1 MPHLS
6 SEMLKFMKIQV
17 MRRLAMTSA
26 AALAICAAA
35 LPVRAATDGDSAAI
49 ARIIDEGMNRSQ
61 AMTTASA
68 LMDRIG
74 PRLTNS
80 ENHRKA
86 EGWAMDLLR
95 AQGLP
100 TVRVEPFD
108 FGVGWNLDSY
118 SVAMVSPRRLPLTAI
133 PVAWSPPTSG
143 TVQAPVVIAPMSR
156 EEHFAEWKGKLAGRI
171 VLVSLPGQT
180 SESKEPVFERYTD
193 AQLGELDTYTKPV
206 FDPDAAALQVRNRRF
221 QGKLARFLKAEGA
234 LAMVKMS
241 YRDGML
247 VHGEGYDF
255 QPGQTLALPAI
266 ELAQEDYRRLV
277 RLAKTGAAPEIAISV
292 AARYDE
298 SNLRAEN
305 VVAEIPGSDPKA
317 GYVMAGAH
325 FDSWIAG
332 DGASDNGA
340 GSVTVIEA
348 ARLIAKLGVKPKRT
362 IRFVLWSGEEQGL
375 LGSRAYIE
383 QHLATRPVDPS
394 LKGYESYI
402 AWRNAYPIK
411 PKAEYGQLKAYFN
424 MDNGSGRFRGIYSEG
439 NLGAEKLLKEW
450 LSPFDMLGADKL
462 VVSKTGGTDHVFL
475 QAIGLPGYQFIQD
488 PLDYESRVHHSNLD
502 TVDHMRGD
510 DMRQAAVIMAGML
523 WQAAN
528 SDKELP
534 RAILP
539 TQPVPTDPFK
549 VRDPAQ

>member
-1 MPHLS
+1 MPDFAH
-6 SEMLKFMKIQV
+6 
-17 MRRLAMTSA
+17 RRFALPISAGLLAIA
-26 AALAICAAA
+26 APLPALAA
-35 LPVRAATDGDSAAI
+35 PDGDSVAL
-49 ARIIDEGMNRSQ
+49 ARIIDEGMNRSE

-74 PRLTNS
+74 ARLTNS

-86 EGWAMDLLR
+86 ESWAMDLLR
-95 AQGLP
+95 QRGLANIHA
-100 TVRVEPFD
+100 EPFD

-118 SVAMVSPRRLPLTAI
+118 AVAMVSPRALPLTAI
-133 PVAWSPPTSG
+133 PVAWSPPTAG
-143 TVQAPVVIAPMSR
+143 TLQAPVVIAPMSR
-156 EEHFAEWKGKLAGRI
+156 EEHFAEWKGKLAGKI

-180 SESKEPVFERYTD
+180 SESKDPVFQRYTD
-193 AQLGELDTYTKPV
+193 ADIAELDTYTKPV

-221 QGKLARFLKAEGA
+221 QGKLAAFLKAEGA
-234 LAMVKMS
+234 VALVKMS
-241 YRDGML
+241 YRDGKL

-277 RLAKTGAAPEIAISV
+277 RLAKTGPAPEIAITV

-332 DGASDNGA
+332 DGANDNGA
-340 GSVTVIEA
+340 GSITVLEA

-375 LGSRAYIE
+375 LGSRAYID
-383 QHLATRPVDPS
+383 QHLASRPVDPS
-394 LKGYESYI
+394 LKGIDSYI
-402 AWRNAYPIK
+402 AWRNAFPITPK
-411 PKAEYGQLKAYFN
+411 PEYGQLKAYFN

-462 VVSKTGGTDHVFL
+462 VVSKTGGTDHVFM

-488 PLDYESRVHHSNLD
+488 PLDYDSRVHHSNLD
-502 TVDHMRGD
+502 TVDHMRAD
-510 DMRQAAVIMAGML
+510 DMRQAAVIMAGIL

-534 RAILP
+534 RAVLP
-539 TQPVPTDPFK
+539 TQPAPTDPFK

>member
-1 MPHLS
+1 MS
-6 SEMLKFMKIQV
+6 FSAS
-17 MRRLAMTSA
+17 RRFVPLFA
-26 AALAICAAA
+26 AALLASAIPIAAA
-35 LPVRAATDGDSAAI
+35 AAPDGDSAAI
-49 ARIIDEGMNRSQ
+49 ARIIDEGMNRSE

-86 EGWAMDLLR
+86 ESWAMDLLR
-95 AQGLP
+95 QRGLAN
-100 TVRVEPFD
+100 VHVEPFD
-108 FGVGWNLDSY
+108 FGAGWNLDSY
-118 SVAMVSPRRLPLTAI
+118 SVAMVTPRALPLTAI
-133 PVAWSPPTSG
+133 PVAWSPATSG
-143 TVQAPVVIAPMSR
+143 TVRAPVVIAPMSR
-156 EEHFAEWKGKLAGRI
+156 EEHFAEWKGKLAGKI

-180 SESKEPVFERYTD
+180 SESKGPVFQRYTD
-193 AQLGELDTYTKPV
+193 AEIAELDTYTKPV
-206 FDPDAAALQVRNRRF
+206 FDPDAAALQVKNRRF
-221 QGKLARFLKAEGA
+221 FGKLAAFLKAEGA
-234 LAMVKMS
+234 LAVVKMS
-241 YRDGML
+241 YRDGKL

-255 QPGQTLALPAI
+255 QPGQTLALPAV
-266 ELAQEDYRRLV
+266 ELAQEDYRKLV
-277 RLAKTGAAPEIAISV
+277 RLAKTGDAPTIAITV

-298 SNLRAEN
+298 SNLKAEN

-332 DGASDNGA
+332 DGANDNGA
-340 GSVTVIEA
+340 GSITVLEA
-348 ARLIAKLGVKPKRT
+348 ARLISKLGIKPKRT

-375 LGSRAYIE
+375 LGSRAYID
-383 QHLATRPVDPS
+383 QHYASRPVDPS
-394 LKGYESYI
+394 LKGIDSYI
-402 AWRNAYPIK
+402 AWRNAFPITPK
-411 PKAEYGQLKAYFN
+411 PEYSQLKAYFN

-450 LSPFDMLGADKL
+450 LAPFDMLGADKL

-488 PLDYESRVHHSNLD
+488 PLDYDSRVHHSNLD
-502 TVDHMRGD
+502 TVDHMRAD
-510 DMRQAAVIMAGML
+510 DMRQAAVVMAGML

-534 RAILP
+534 RAVLP
-539 TQPVPTDPFK
+539 TQPAPTDPFK
-549 VRDPAQ
+549 VRDPSQ

>member
-1 MPHLS
+1 MPTPTT
-6 SEMLKFMKIQV
+6 
-17 MRRLAMTSA
+17 RRTAFLA
-26 AALAICAAA
+26 AASLLACLAANPA
-35 LPVRAATDGDSAAI
+35 EAAPDGDNAAI
-49 ARIIDEGMNRSQ
+49 ARIIDEGMNRSE

-86 EGWAMDLLR
+86 ERWAMDLLR
-95 AQGLP
+95 QRGLAN
-100 TVRVEPFD
+100 VHVEPFD

-118 SVAMVSPRRLPLTAI
+118 SVAMVTPRALSLTAI
-133 PVAWSPPTSG
+133 PVAWSPATDG
-143 TVQAPVVIAPMSR
+143 TIRAPIVIAPMSR
-156 EEHFAEWKGKLAGRI
+156 EEHFAEWKGKLAGKI

-180 SESKEPVFERYTD
+180 SESKGPVFQRFTD
-193 AQLGELDTYTKPV
+193 SDIAALDTYTKPD
-206 FDPDAAALQVRNRRF
+206 FDPDAPAIQIRNRRF
-221 QGKLARFLKAEGA
+221 QGKLAAFLKSEGA
-234 LAMVKMS
+234 LAMVKIS
-241 YRDGML
+241 YRDGKL

-277 RLAKTGAAPEIAISV
+277 RLARTGAAPEIAITV

-298 SNLRAEN
+298 SNLKAEN

-332 DGASDNGA
+332 DGANDNGA
-340 GSVTVIEA
+340 GSVTVLEA

-375 LGSRAYIE
+375 LGSRAYID
-383 QHLATRPVDPS
+383 QHLASRPVDPL
-394 LKGYESYI
+394 LKGIDSYV
-402 AWRNAYPIK
+402 AWRNAFPITPK
-411 PKAEYGQLKAYFN
+411 PEYSQLKAYFN

-439 NLGAEKLLKEW
+439 NLGAEKLLREW

-462 VVSKTGGTDHVFL
+462 VVSKTGGTDHVFM

-488 PLDYESRVHHSNLD
+488 PLDYDSRVHHSNLD
-502 TVDHMRGD
+502 TVDHMRPD
-510 DMRQAAVIMAGML
+510 DMRQAAVVMAGML

-528 SDKELP
+528 SDRELP
-534 RAILP
+534 RAVLP
-539 TQPVPTDPFK
+539 TQPAPTDPFK
-549 VRDPAQ
+549 VRDPSQ

>member
-1 MPHLS
+1 MS
-6 SEMLKFMKIQV
+6 VSAS
-17 MRRLAMTSA
+17 RRFVPLFA
-26 AALAICAAA
+26 AALLASAMPVAAA
-35 LPVRAATDGDSAAI
+35 AAPDGDSAAI
-49 ARIIDEGMNRSQ
+49 ARIIDEGMNRSE

-86 EGWAMDLLR
+86 ESWAMDLLR
-95 AQGLP
+95 QRGLAN
-100 TVRVEPFD
+100 VHVEPFD

-118 SVAMVSPRRLPLTAI
+118 SVAMITPRALPLTAI
-133 PVAWSPPTSG
+133 PVAWSPGTNG

-156 EEHFAEWKGKLAGRI
+156 EEHFAEWKGKLAGKI

-180 SESKEPVFERYTD
+180 SESKGPVFQRYTD
-193 AQLGELDTYTKPV
+193 AEIAELDTYTKPV
-206 FDPDAAALQVRNRRF
+206 FDPDAAALQVKNRRF
-221 QGKLARFLKAEGA
+221 FGKLAAFLKAEGA
-234 LAMVKMS
+234 LAVVKMS
-241 YRDGML
+241 YRDGKL

-255 QPGQTLALPAI
+255 QPGQTLALPAV
-266 ELAQEDYRRLV
+266 ELAQEDYRKLV
-277 RLAKTGAAPEIAISV
+277 RLAKTGDAPTIAITV

-298 SNLRAEN
+298 SNLKAEN
-305 VVAEIPGSDPKA
+305 VVAEISGSDPKA

-332 DGASDNGA
+332 DGANDNGA
-340 GSVTVIEA
+340 GSITVLEA
-348 ARLIAKLGVKPKRT
+348 ARLISKLGIKPKRT

-375 LGSRAYIE
+375 LGSRAYID
-383 QHLATRPVDPS
+383 QHLASRPVDPS
-394 LKGYESYI
+394 LKGIDSYI
-402 AWRNAYPIK
+402 AWRNAFPITPK
-411 PKAEYGQLKAYFN
+411 PEYSQLKAYFN

-450 LSPFDMLGADKL
+450 LAPFDMLGADKL
-462 VVSKTGGTDHVFL
+462 VVSKTGGTDHVFM

-488 PLDYESRVHHSNLD
+488 PLDYDSRVHHSNLD
-502 TVDHMRGD
+502 TVDHMRAD
-510 DMRQAAVIMAGML
+510 DMRQAAVVMAGML

-534 RAILP
+534 RAVLP
-539 TQPVPTDPFK
+539 TQPAPTDPFK
-549 VRDPAQ
+549 VRDPSQ

>member
-1 MPHLS
+1 MPDFAH
-6 SEMLKFMKIQV
+6 
-17 MRRLAMTSA
+17 RRFALLISAGLLAIA
-26 AALAICAAA
+26 APLPALAA
-35 LPVRAATDGDSAAI
+35 PDGDSVAL
-49 ARIIDEGMNRSQ
+49 ARIIDEGMNRSE

-74 PRLTNS
+74 ARLTNS

-86 EGWAMDLLR
+86 ESWAMDLLR
-95 AQGLP
+95 QRGLANIHA
-100 TVRVEPFD
+100 EPFD

-118 SVAMVSPRRLPLTAI
+118 AVAMVSPRALPLTAI
-133 PVAWSPPTSG
+133 PVAWSPPTAG
-143 TVQAPVVIAPMSR
+143 TLQAPVVIAPMSR
-156 EEHFAEWKGKLAGRI
+156 EEHFAEWKGKLAGKI

-180 SESKEPVFERYTD
+180 SESKDPVFQRYTD
-193 AQLGELDTYTKPV
+193 ADIAELDTYTKPV

-221 QGKLARFLKAEGA
+221 QGKLAAFLKAEGA
-234 LAMVKMS
+234 VALVKMS
-241 YRDGML
+241 YRDGKL

-277 RLAKTGAAPEIAISV
+277 RLAKTGPAPEIAITV

-332 DGASDNGA
+332 DGANDNGA
-340 GSVTVIEA
+340 GSITVLEA

-375 LGSRAYIE
+375 LGSRAYID
-383 QHLATRPVDPS
+383 QHLASRPVDPS
-394 LKGYESYI
+394 LKGIDSYI
-402 AWRNAYPIK
+402 AWRNAFPITPK
-411 PKAEYGQLKAYFN
+411 PEYGQLKAYFN

-462 VVSKTGGTDHVFL
+462 VVSKTGGTDHVFM

-488 PLDYESRVHHSNLD
+488 PLDYDSRVHHSNLD
-502 TVDHMRGD
+502 TVDHMRAD

-539 TQPVPTDPFK
+539 TQPAPTDPFK

>member
-1 MPHLS
+1 MS
-6 SEMLKFMKIQV
+6 VSAS
-17 MRRLAMTSA
+17 RRFVPLFA
-26 AALAICAAA
+26 AALLASAMPFAAA
-35 LPVRAATDGDSAAI
+35 AAPDGESAAI
-49 ARIIDEGMNRSQ
+49 ARIIDEGMNRSE

-86 EGWAMDLLR
+86 ESWAMDLLR
-95 AQGLP
+95 QRGLAN
-100 TVRVEPFD
+100 VHVEPFD

-118 SVAMVSPRRLPLTAI
+118 SVAMITPRALPLTAI
-133 PVAWSPPTSG
+133 PVAWSPGTNG
-143 TVQAPVVIAPMSR
+143 TVQAPVGIAPMSR
-156 EEHFAEWKGKLAGRI
+156 EEHFAEWKGKLSGKI

-180 SESKEPVFERYTD
+180 SESKGPVFQRYTD
-193 AQLGELDTYTKPV
+193 AEIAELDTYTKPV
-206 FDPDAAALQVRNRRF
+206 FDPDAAALQVKNRRF
-221 QGKLARFLKAEGA
+221 FGKLAAFLKAEGA
-234 LAMVKMS
+234 LAVVKMS
-241 YRDGML
+241 YRDGKL

-255 QPGQTLALPAI
+255 QPGQTLALPAV
-266 ELAQEDYRRLV
+266 ELAQEDYRKLV
-277 RLAKTGAAPEIAISV
+277 RLTKTGDAPTIAITV

-298 SNLRAEN
+298 ANLKAEN

-332 DGASDNGA
+332 DGANDNGA
-340 GSVTVIEA
+340 GSITVLEA
-348 ARLIAKLGVKPKRT
+348 ARLISKLGIKPKRT

-375 LGSRAYIE
+375 LGSRAYID
-383 QHLATRPVDPS
+383 QHLASRPVDPS
-394 LKGYESYI
+394 LKGIDSYI
-402 AWRNAYPIK
+402 AWRNAFPITPK
-411 PKAEYGQLKAYFN
+411 PEYSQLKAYFN

-450 LSPFDMLGADKL
+450 LAPFDMLGADKL

-488 PLDYESRVHHSNLD
+488 PLDYDSRVHHSNLD
-502 TVDHMRGD
+502 MVDHMRAD
-510 DMRQAAVIMAGML
+510 DMRQAAVVMAGML

-534 RAILP
+534 RAVLP
-539 TQPVPTDPFK
+539 TQPAPTDPFK
-549 VRDPAQ
+549 VRDPSQ

>member
-1 MPHLS
+1 MS
-6 SEMLKFMKIQV
+6 VSAS
-17 MRRLAMTSA
+17 RRFVPLFA
-26 AALAICAAA
+26 AALLASAMPIAAA
-35 LPVRAATDGDSAAI
+35 AAPDGDSAAI
-49 ARIIDEGMNRSQ
+49 ARIIDEGMNRSE

-86 EGWAMDLLR
+86 ESWAMDLLR
-95 AQGLP
+95 QRGLAN
-100 TVRVEPFD
+100 VHVEPFD

-118 SVAMVSPRRLPLTAI
+118 SVSMVTPRALPLTAI

-156 EEHFAEWKGKLAGRI
+156 EEHFAEWKGKLAGKI

-180 SESKEPVFERYTD
+180 SESKGPVFQRYTD
-193 AQLGELDTYTKPV
+193 AEIAELDTYTKPV
-206 FDPDAAALQVRNRRF
+206 FDPDAAALQVKNRRF
-221 QGKLARFLKAEGA
+221 FGKLAAFLKAEGA
-234 LAMVKMS
+234 LAVVKMS
-241 YRDGML
+241 YRDGKL

-255 QPGQTLALPAI
+255 QPGQTLALPAV
-266 ELAQEDYRRLV
+266 ELAQEDYRKLV
-277 RLAKTGAAPEIAISV
+277 RLAKTGAAPTIAITV

-298 SNLRAEN
+298 SNLKAEN

-332 DGASDNGA
+332 DGANDNGA
-340 GSVTVIEA
+340 GSITVLEA
-348 ARLIAKLGVKPKRT
+348 ARLISKLGIKPKRT

-375 LGSRAYIE
+375 LGSRAYID
-383 QHLATRPVDPS
+383 QHLASRPVDPS
-394 LKGYESYI
+394 LKGIDSYI
-402 AWRNAYPIK
+402 AWRNAFPITPK
-411 PKAEYGQLKAYFN
+411 PEYSQLKAYFN

-450 LSPFDMLGADKL
+450 LAPFDMLGADKL

-488 PLDYESRVHHSNLD
+488 PLDYDSRVHHSNLD
-502 TVDHMRGD
+502 TVDHMRAD
-510 DMRQAAVIMAGML
+510 DMRQAAVVMAGML

-534 RAILP
+534 RAVLP
-539 TQPVPTDPFK
+539 TQPAPTDPFK
-549 VRDPAQ
+549 VRDPSQ

>member
-1 MPHLS
+1 MPIS
-6 SEMLKFMKIQV
+6 PS
-17 MRRLAMTSA
+17 RRF
-26 AALAICAAA
+26 ALLCAASLIA
-35 LPVRAATDGDSAAI
+35 AFAANPVQAAPDSDNAAI
-49 ARIIDEGMNRSQ
+49 ARIIDEGMNRSE

-86 EGWAMDLLR
+86 ESWAMDLLR
-95 AQGLP
+95 QRGLAN
-100 TVRVEPFD
+100 VHVEPFD

-118 SVAMVSPRRLPLTAI
+118 SVAMVTPRALPLTAI
-133 PVAWSPPTSG
+133 PVAWSPPTGG
-143 TVQAPVVIAPMSR
+143 TIKAPIVIAPMSR
-156 EEHFAEWKGKLAGRI
+156 EEHFAEWKGKLAGKI

-180 SESKEPVFERYTD
+180 SESKGPVFQRYTD
-193 AQLGELDTYTKPV
+193 SDIAALDTYTKPD
-206 FDPDAAALQVRNRRF
+206 FDPDAPAIQVRNRRF
-221 QGKLARFLKAEGA
+221 QGKLAAFLKAEGA
-234 LAMVKMS
+234 VAMIKIS
-241 YRDGML
+241 YRDGKL

-277 RLAKTGAAPEIAISV
+277 RLAKTGDAPEVAITV

-298 SNLRAEN
+298 SNLKAEN

-317 GYVMAGAH
+317 GFVMAGAH

-332 DGASDNGA
+332 DGANDNGA
-340 GSVTVIEA
+340 GSITVLEA
-348 ARLIAKLGVKPKRT
+348 ARLISKLGIKPKRT

-383 QHLATRPVDPS
+383 QHLATRPVDPA
-394 LKGYESYI
+394 LKGIDSYV
-402 AWRNAYPIK
+402 AWRNAFPITPK
-411 PKAEYGQLKAYFN
+411 PEYSQLKAYFN

-439 NLGAEKLLKEW
+439 NLGAEKLLREW
-450 LSPFDMLGADKL
+450 LSPFNMLGADKL
-462 VVSKTGGTDHVFL
+462 VVSKTGGTDHVFM

-488 PLDYESRVHHSNLD
+488 PLDYDSRVHHSNLD

-534 RAILP
+534 RAVLP
-539 TQPVPTDPFK
+539 AQPAPTDPFK

>member
-1 MPHLS
+1 MP
-6 SEMLKFMKIQV
+6 IPNT
-17 MRRLAMTSA
+17 RRFAFLLAAGLLASA
-26 AALAICAAA
+26 AP
-35 LPVRAATDGDSAAI
+35 LPVMAAPDGDNAAI
-49 ARIIDEGMNRSQ
+49 ARIIDEGMNRSE

-74 PRLTNS
+74 ARLTNS
-80 ENHRKA
+80 ESHRKA
-86 EGWAMDLLR
+86 ESWAMDLFKQR
-95 AQGLP
+95 GLANIH
-100 TVRVEPFD
+100 VEPFD
-108 FGVGWNLDSY
+108 FGLGWNLDSY
-118 SVAMVSPRRLPLTAI
+118 SVAMVSPRPLVLTAI

-143 TVQAPVVIAPMSR
+143 TLKAPVVIAPMSR
-156 EEHFAEWKGKLAGRI
+156 EEHFAEWKGKLAGKI
-171 VLVSLPGQT
+171 VLVSLPGET
-180 SESKEPVFERYTD
+180 SESKGPVFERYTD
-193 AQLGELDTYTKPV
+193 ADIAELDKYTKPV

-221 QGKLARFLKAEGA
+221 AGKLAAFLKAEGA
-234 LAMVKMS
+234 LAMVKMT
-241 YRDGML
+241 YRDGKL

-255 QPGQTLALPAI
+255 QPSDTLAVPAI
-266 ELAQEDYRRLV
+266 DMAQEDYRRLV
-277 RLAKTGAAPEIAISV
+277 RLAKTGPAPEIAITV
-292 AARYDE
+292 AARYDD

-305 VVAEIPGSDPKA
+305 VIAEIPGSDPKA

-332 DGASDNGA
+332 DGANDNGA
-340 GSVTVIEA
+340 GSVTVLEA
-348 ARLIAKLGVKPKRT
+348 ARLIAKLGIKPKRT

-394 LKGYESYI
+394 LRGIDSYV
-402 AWRNAYPIK
+402 AWRNAFPIT

-462 VVSKTGGTDHVFL
+462 VVSKTGGTDHVFM

-488 PLDYESRVHHSNLD
+488 PLDYDSRVHHTSLD
-502 TVDHMRGD
+502 TVDHMRAE

-534 RAILP
+534 RAVLP
-539 TQPVPTDPFK
+539 TQPAPTDPFK

>member
-1 MPHLS
+1 MPTLTH
-6 SEMLKFMKIQV
+6 
-17 MRRLAMTSA
+17 RRFAVLLAAGLLASA
-26 AALAICAAA
+26 APQSAQAA
-35 LPVRAATDGDSAAI
+35 PDGENAAI
-49 ARIIDEGMNRSQ
+49 ARIIDEGMNRSE

-86 EGWAMDLLR
+86 ESWAMEQMR
-95 AQGLP
+95 KQGLANIH
-100 TVRVEPFD
+100 VEPFD
-108 FGVGWNLDSY
+108 FGLGWNLDSY
-118 SVAMVSPRRLPLTAI
+118 SVAMVSPRVLPLTAI
-133 PVAWSPPTSG
+133 PVAWSPATAG
-143 TVQAPVVIAPMSR
+143 TVRAPVVIAPMSR
-156 EEHFAEWKGKLAGRI
+156 EEHFAEWKGKLAGKI

-180 SESKEPVFERYTD
+180 SESKGPVFQRYTD
-193 AQLGELDTYTKPV
+193 AEIAELDTYTKPA
-206 FDPDAAALQVRNRRF
+206 FDPDATALQVRNRRF
-221 QGKLARFLKAEGA
+221 LGKLAAFLKAEGA
-234 LAMVKMS
+234 VALVKMS
-241 YRDGML
+241 YRDGKL
-247 VHGEGYDF
+247 IHGEGYDF
-255 QPGQTLALPAI
+255 QPGDTLAVPAI

-332 DGASDNGA
+332 DGANDNGA
-340 GSVTVIEA
+340 GSVTVLEA

-383 QHLATRPVDPS
+383 QHLATRPVDPA
-394 LKGYESYI
+394 LKGIDSYA
-402 AWRNAYPIK
+402 AWRNAFPITPK
-411 PKAEYGQLKAYFN
+411 PEYSQLKAYFN

-462 VVSKTGGTDHVFL
+462 VVSKTGGTDHVFM

-488 PLDYESRVHHSNLD
+488 PLDYDSRVHHSNLD
-502 TVDHMRGD
+502 TVDHMRAD

-534 RAILP
+534 RAVLP
-539 TQPVPTDPFK
+539 SQPAPTDPFK
-549 VRDPAQ
+549 VRDPSQ

>member
-1 MPHLS
+1 MS
-6 SEMLKFMKIQV
+6 VSAS
-17 MRRLAMTSA
+17 RRFVPLFA
-26 AALAICAAA
+26 AALLASAVPFAAQ
-35 LPVRAATDGDSAAI
+35 AAPDGDSAAI
-49 ARIIDEGMNRSQ
+49 ARIIDEGMNRSE

-86 EGWAMDLLR
+86 ESWAMDLLR
-95 AQGLP
+95 QRGLAN
-100 TVRVEPFD
+100 VHVEPFD

-118 SVAMVSPRRLPLTAI
+118 SVAMVSPRALPLTAI
-133 PVAWSPPTSG
+133 PVAWSPGTNG

-156 EEHFAEWKGKLAGRI
+156 EEHFAEWKGKLAGKI

-180 SESKEPVFERYTD
+180 SESKGPVFQRFTD
-193 AQLGELDTYTKPV
+193 AEIAELDTYTKPV
-206 FDPDAAALQVRNRRF
+206 FDPDAAALQVKNRRF
-221 QGKLARFLKAEGA
+221 FGKLAAFLKAEGA
-234 LAMVKMS
+234 LAIVKMS
-241 YRDGML
+241 YRDGKL

-255 QPGQTLALPAI
+255 QPGQTLALPAV
-266 ELAQEDYRRLV
+266 ELAQEDYRKLV
-277 RLAKTGAAPEIAISV
+277 RLAKTGNAPTIAITV

-298 SNLRAEN
+298 SNLKAEN

-332 DGASDNGA
+332 DGANDNGA
-340 GSVTVIEA
+340 GSITVLEA
-348 ARLIAKLGVKPKRT
+348 ARLISKLGIKPKRT

-375 LGSRAYIE
+375 LGSRAYID
-383 QHLATRPVDPS
+383 QHYASRPVDPS
-394 LKGYESYI
+394 LKGIDSYI
-402 AWRNAYPIK
+402 AWRNAFPITPK
-411 PKAEYGQLKAYFN
+411 PEYSQLKAYFN

-450 LSPFDMLGADKL
+450 LAPFDMLGADKL

-488 PLDYESRVHHSNLD
+488 PLDYDSRVHHSNLD
-502 TVDHMRGD
+502 TVDHMRAY
-510 DMRQAAVIMAGML
+510 DMRQAAVVMAGML

-534 RAILP
+534 RAVLP
-539 TQPVPTDPFK
+539 TQPAPTDPFK
-549 VRDPAQ
+549 VRDPSQ

>member
-1 MPHLS
+1 MSHSARHRFAPP
-6 SEMLKFMKIQV
+6 F
-17 MRRLAMTSA
+17 A
-26 AALAICAAA
+26 AALLASAVPFAAQ
-35 LPVRAATDGDSAAI
+35 AAPDGDSAAI
-49 ARIIDEGMNRSQ
+49 ARIIDEGMKRSE

-86 EGWAMDLLR
+86 ESWAMDLFR
-95 AQGLP
+95 QRGL
-100 TVRVEPFD
+100 TNVHVEPFE

-118 SVAMVSPRRLPLTAI
+118 SVAMVTPRALPLTAI
-133 PVAWSPPTSG
+133 PVAWSPPTAG
-143 TVQAPVVIAPMSR
+143 TVKAPVVIAPMSR
-156 EEHFAEWKGKLAGRI
+156 EEHFAEWKGKLAGKI

-180 SESKEPVFERYTD
+180 SESKGPVFQRFTD
-193 AQLGELDTYTKPV
+193 ADIAALDTYTKPD
-206 FDPDAAALQVRNRRF
+206 FDPDAPAIQVRNRRF
-221 QGKLARFLKAEGA
+221 FGKLAAFLKAEGA
-234 LAMVKMS
+234 LAVVKMS
-241 YRDGML
+241 YRDGKL

-255 QPGQTLALPAI
+255 QPGQTLALPAV
-266 ELAQEDYRRLV
+266 ELAQEDYRKLV
-277 RLAKTGAAPEIAISV
+277 RLAKTGAAPEIAITV

-298 SNLRAEN
+298 SNLKAEN

-332 DGASDNGA
+332 DGANDNGA
-340 GSVTVIEA
+340 GSITVLEA
-348 ARLIAKLGVKPKRT
+348 ARLISKLGVKPRRT

-375 LGSRAYIE
+375 LGSRAYID
-383 QHLATRPVDPS
+383 QHLASRPVDPS
-394 LKGYESYI
+394 LKGIDSYI
-402 AWRNAYPIK
+402 AWRNAFPITPK
-411 PKAEYGQLKAYFN
+411 PEYSQLKAYFN

-488 PLDYESRVHHSNLD
+488 PLDYDSRVHHSNLD
-502 TVDHMRGD
+502 TVDHMRAD

-523 WQAAN
+523 WRAAN

-534 RAILP
+534 RAVLP
-539 TQPVPTDPFK
+539 TQPAPTDPFK
-549 VRDPAQ
+549 VRDPSQ

>member
-1 MPHLS
+1 MPIS
-6 SEMLKFMKIQV
+6 PS
-17 MRRLAMTSA
+17 RRF
-26 AALAICAAA
+26 ALLCAASLIVSLA
-35 LPVRAATDGDSAAI
+35 ASPVQAAPDSDNAAI
-49 ARIIDEGMNRSQ
+49 ARIIDEGMNRSE

-80 ENHRKA
+80 ESHRKA
-86 EGWAMDLLR
+86 ESWAMDLLR
-95 AQGLP
+95 QRGLAN
-100 TVRVEPFD
+100 VHVEPFD

-118 SVAMVSPRRLPLTAI
+118 SVAMVSPRALPLTAI
-133 PVAWSPPTSG
+133 PVAWSPPTGG
-143 TVQAPVVIAPMSR
+143 TIKAPIVIAPMSR
-156 EEHFAEWKGKLAGRI
+156 EEHFAEWKGKLAGKI

-180 SESKEPVFERYTD
+180 SESKGPVFQRYTD
-193 AQLGELDTYTKPV
+193 SDIAALDSYTKPD
-206 FDPDAAALQVRNRRF
+206 FDPDAPAIQVRNRRF
-221 QGKLARFLKAEGA
+221 QGKLAAFLKAEGA
-234 LAMVKMS
+234 VAMIKIS
-241 YRDGML
+241 YRDGKL

-277 RLAKTGAAPEIAISV
+277 RLAKTGDAPEVAITV

-298 SNLRAEN
+298 SNLKAEN

-317 GYVMAGAH
+317 GFVMAGAH

-332 DGASDNGA
+332 DGANDNGA
-340 GSVTVIEA
+340 GSITVLEA
-348 ARLIAKLGVKPKRT
+348 ARLISKLGVKPKRT

-383 QHLATRPVDPS
+383 QHLATRPVDPA
-394 LKGYESYI
+394 LKGIDSYV
-402 AWRNAYPIK
+402 AWRNAFPITPK
-411 PKAEYGQLKAYFN
+411 PEYSQLKAYFN

-450 LSPFDMLGADKL
+450 LSPFNMLGADKL
-462 VVSKTGGTDHVFL
+462 VVSKTGGTDHVFM

-488 PLDYESRVHHSNLD
+488 PLDYDSRVHHSNLD
-502 TVDHMRGD
+502 TVDHMRAD

-534 RAILP
+534 RAVLP
-539 TQPVPTDPFK
+539 AQPAPTDPFK

>member
-1 MPHLS
+1 MPVS
-6 SEMLKFMKIQV
+6 S
-17 MRRLAMTSA
+17 RRRFASLFAGALLASALPMA
-26 AALAICAAA
+26 AAAA
-35 LPVRAATDGDSAAI
+35 PDDNSAAI
-49 ARIIDEGMNRSQ
+49 ARIIDEGMNRSE

-86 EGWAMDLLR
+86 ESWAMDLFKQR
-95 AQGLP
+95 GLAN
-100 TVRVEPFD
+100 VHVEPFD

-118 SVAMVSPRRLPLTAI
+118 SVAMVTPRALPLTAI
-133 PVAWSPPTSG
+133 PVAWSPPTAG
-143 TVQAPVVIAPMSR
+143 TVKAPVVIAPMSR
-156 EEHFAEWKGKLAGRI
+156 EEHFAEWKGKLAGKI

-180 SESKEPVFERYTD
+180 SESKGPVFQRFTD
-193 AQLGELDTYTKPV
+193 ADIAALDTYTKPD
-206 FDPDAAALQVRNRRF
+206 FDPDAPAVQVRNRRF
-221 QGKLARFLKAEGA
+221 QSKLAAFLKAEGA
-234 LAMVKMS
+234 VAMVKMS
-241 YRDGML
+241 YRDGKL

-266 ELAQEDYRRLV
+266 ELAQEDYRKLV
-277 RLAKTGAAPEIAISV
+277 RLARTGAAPEIAIAV

-298 SNLRAEN
+298 RNLKAEN

-332 DGASDNGA
+332 DGANDNGA
-340 GSVTVIEA
+340 GSVTVLEA

-375 LGSRAYIE
+375 LGSRAYID
-383 QHLATRPVDPS
+383 QHYASRPVDPS
-394 LKGYESYI
+394 LKGIDSYI
-402 AWRNAYPIK
+402 AWRNAFPITPK
-411 PKAEYGQLKAYFN
+411 PEYSQLKAYFN

-439 NLGAEKLLKEW
+439 NLGAEKLLREW
-450 LSPFDMLGADKL
+450 MSPFDMLGADKL
-462 VVSKTGGTDHVFL
+462 VVSKTGGTDHVFM

-488 PLDYESRVHHSNLD
+488 PLDYDSRVHHSNLD
-502 TVDHMRGD
+502 TVDHMRAD
-510 DMRQAAVIMAGML
+510 DMRQASVVMAGML

-534 RAILP
+534 RAVLP
-539 TQPVPTDPFK
+539 TQPAPTDPFK
-549 VRDPAQ
+549 VRDPSQ

>member
-1 MPHLS
+1 MSKPTL
-6 SEMLKFMKIQV
+6 
-17 MRRLAMTSA
+17 RRSTPLFV
-26 AALAICAAA
+26 AALMASA
-35 LPVRAATDGDSAAI
+35 LPMPVLAAPDGDSAAI
-49 ARIIDEGMNRSQ
+49 ARIIDEGMNRSE

-86 EGWAMDLLR
+86 ESWAMDLFR
-95 AQGLP
+95 QRGLAN
-100 TVRVEPFD
+100 VHVEPFD

-118 SVAMVSPRRLPLTAI
+118 SVAMVTPRALPLTAI
-133 PVAWSPPTSG
+133 PVAWSPPTAG

-156 EEHFAEWKGKLAGRI
+156 EEHFAEWKGKLAGKI

-180 SESKEPVFERYTD
+180 SESKGPVFQRYTD
-193 AQLGELDTYTKPV
+193 SDIAALDTYTKPD
-206 FDPDAAALQVRNRRF
+206 FDPDAPAIQVRNRRF
-221 QGKLARFLKAEGA
+221 QGKLAAFLKAEGA
-234 LAMVKMS
+234 VAMVKIS
-241 YRDGML
+241 YRDGKL

-266 ELAQEDYRRLV
+266 ELAQEDYRKLV
-277 RLAKTGAAPEIAISV
+277 RLAKTGAAPEVAINV

-298 SNLRAEN
+298 SNLKAEN

-332 DGASDNGA
+332 DGANDNGA
-340 GSVTVIEA
+340 GSITVLEA

-375 LGSRAYIE
+375 LGSRAYID
-383 QHLATRPVDPS
+383 QHYASRPVDPS
-394 LKGYESYI
+394 LKGIDSYI
-402 AWRNAYPIK
+402 AWRNAFPITPK
-411 PKAEYGQLKAYFN
+411 PEYSQLKAYFN

-502 TVDHMRGD
+502 TVDHMRAD
-510 DMRQAAVIMAGML
+510 DMRQASVIMAGML

-534 RAILP
+534 RAVLP
-539 TQPVPTDPFK
+539 TQPAPTDPFK
-549 VRDPAQ
+549 VRDPSQ

>member
-1 MPHLS
+1 MS
-6 SEMLKFMKIQV
+6 FSAS
-17 MRRLAMTSA
+17 RRFVPLFA
-26 AALAICAAA
+26 AALLASAIPIAAA
-35 LPVRAATDGDSAAI
+35 AAPDGDSAAI
-49 ARIIDEGMNRSQ
+49 ARIIDEGMNRSE

-86 EGWAMDLLR
+86 ESWAMDLLR
-95 AQGLP
+95 QRGLAN
-100 TVRVEPFD
+100 VHVEPFD
-108 FGVGWNLDSY
+108 FGAGWNLDSY
-118 SVAMVSPRRLPLTAI
+118 SVAMVTPRALPLTAI
-133 PVAWSPPTSG
+133 PVAWSPATSG
-143 TVQAPVVIAPMSR
+143 TVRAPVVIAPMSR
-156 EEHFAEWKGKLAGRI
+156 EEHFAEWKGKLAGKI

-180 SESKEPVFERYTD
+180 SESKGPVFQRYTD
-193 AQLGELDTYTKPV
+193 AEIAELDTYTKPV
-206 FDPDAAALQVRNRRF
+206 FDPDAAALQVKNRRF
-221 QGKLARFLKAEGA
+221 FGKLAAFLKAEGA
-234 LAMVKMS
+234 LAVVKMS
-241 YRDGML
+241 YRDGKL

-255 QPGQTLALPAI
+255 QPGQTLARPAV
-266 ELAQEDYRRLV
+266 ELAQEDYRKLV
-277 RLAKTGAAPEIAISV
+277 RLAKTGDAPTIAITV

-298 SNLRAEN
+298 SNLKAEN

-332 DGASDNGA
+332 DGANDNGA
-340 GSVTVIEA
+340 GSITVLEA
-348 ARLIAKLGVKPKRT
+348 ARLISKLGIKPKRT

-375 LGSRAYIE
+375 LGSRAYID
-383 QHLATRPVDPS
+383 QHYASRPVDPS
-394 LKGYESYI
+394 LKGIDSYI
-402 AWRNAYPIK
+402 AWRNAFPITPK
-411 PKAEYGQLKAYFN
+411 PEYSQLKAYFN

-450 LSPFDMLGADKL
+450 LAPFDMLGADKL

-488 PLDYESRVHHSNLD
+488 PLDYDSRVHHSNLD
-502 TVDHMRGD
+502 TVDHMRAD
-510 DMRQAAVIMAGML
+510 DMRQAAVVMAGML

-534 RAILP
+534 RAVLP
-539 TQPVPTDPFK
+539 TQPAPTDPFK
-549 VRDPAQ
+549 VRDPSQ

>member
-1 MPHLS
+1 MPT
-6 SEMLKFMKIQV
+6 KT
-17 MRRLAMTSA
+17 RRSAFLLAASLIAAPLAAPSAVSA
-26 AALAICAAA
+26 AA
-35 LPVRAATDGDSAAI
+35 DENAAI
-49 ARIIDEGMNRSQ
+49 ARIIDEGMNRSE

-86 EGWAMDLLR
+86 EVWAMDLLR
-95 AQGLP
+95 QRGLAN
-100 TVRVEPFD
+100 VHVEPFE
-108 FGVGWNLDSY
+108 FGLGWNLDSY
-118 SVAMVSPRRLPLTAI
+118 SVAMVSPRMRPLTAI
-133 PVAWSPPTSG
+133 PVAWSPPTAG

-156 EEHFAEWKGKLAGRI
+156 EEHFAEWKGKLAGKI

-180 SESKEPVFERYTD
+180 SESKDPVFERYSD
-193 AQLGELDTYTKPV
+193 AQIAELDTYTKPV
-206 FDPDAAALQVRNRRF
+206 FDPDAPALQVRNRRF
-221 QGKLARFLKAEGA
+221 LGKLAAFLKAEGA
-234 LAMVKMS
+234 AALVKIS

-277 RLAKTGAAPEIAISV
+277 RLAKTGPAPEIAIAV

-298 SNLRAEN
+298 SNLKAEN

-332 DGASDNGA
+332 DGANDNGA
-340 GSVTVIEA
+340 GSVTVLEA
-348 ARLIAKLGVKPKRT
+348 ARLIAKLGVKPRRT

-383 QHLATRPVDPS
+383 QHLATRPVDPA
-394 LKGYESYI
+394 LKGIDSYV
-402 AWRNAYPIK
+402 AWRNAFPITPK
-411 PKAEYGQLKAYFN
+411 PEYGQLKAYFN

-462 VVSKTGGTDHVFL
+462 VVSKTGGTDHVFM

-488 PLDYESRVHHSNLD
+488 PLDYDSRVHHTNLD
-502 TVDHMRGD
+502 TVDHMRAD

-534 RAILP
+534 RAVLP
-539 TQPVPTDPFK
+539 TQPTPTDPFK
-549 VRDPAQ
+549 VRDPSQ

>member
-1 MPHLS
+1 MPVSARHRFTAVSAVAL
-6 SEMLKFMKIQV
+6 
-17 MRRLAMTSA
+17 LASA
-26 AALAICAAA
+26 MALPALAA
-35 LPVRAATDGDSAAI
+35 PDSDSAAI
-49 ARIIDEGMNRSQ
+49 ARIIDEGMNRSE

-86 EGWAMDLLR
+86 ERWAMDLFKQR
-95 AQGLP
+95 GLAN
-100 TVRVEPFD
+100 VHVEPFD

-118 SVAMVSPRRLPLTAI
+118 SVAMVTPRPLPLTAI
-133 PVAWSPPTSG
+133 PVAWSPPTAG
-143 TVQAPVVIAPMSR
+143 TVKAPVVIAPMSR
-156 EEHFAEWKGKLAGRI
+156 EEHFAEWKGKLAGKI

-180 SESKEPVFERYTD
+180 SESKEAVFKRLSD
-193 AQLGELDTYTKPV
+193 ADIAALDTYTRPD
-206 FDPDAAALQVRNRRF
+206 FDPDAPAVQVRNRRF
-221 QGKLARFLKAEGA
+221 FGKLAAFLKEEGA
-234 LAMVKMS
+234 VAVVKMS
-241 YRDGML
+241 YRDGKL

-255 QPGQTLALPAI
+255 QPGETLALPAI

-298 SNLRAEN
+298 SNLKAEN

-332 DGASDNGA
+332 DGANDNGA
-340 GSVTVIEA
+340 GSVTVLEA
-348 ARLIAKLGVKPKRT
+348 ARLIAKLGIKPKRT

-375 LGSRAYIE
+375 LGSRAYID
-383 QHLATRPVDPS
+383 QHLASRPVDPS
-394 LKGYESYI
+394 LKGIDSYI
-402 AWRNAYPIK
+402 AWRNAFPITPK
-411 PKAEYGQLKAYFN
+411 PEYSQLKAYFN

-488 PLDYESRVHHSNLD
+488 PLDYGSRVHHSNLD
-502 TVDHMRGD
+502 TVDHMRAD
-510 DMRQAAVIMAGML
+510 DMQQAAVIMAGML

-534 RAILP
+534 RAVLP
-539 TQPVPTDPFK
+539 TQPAPTDPFK
-549 VRDPAQ
+549 VRDPSQ

>member
-1 MPHLS
+1 MPTLP
-6 SEMLKFMKIQV
+6 Q
-17 MRRLAMTSA
+17 RRFALLFAAGLLASA
-26 AALAICAAA
+26 TPITALAA
-35 LPVRAATDGDSAAI
+35 PDGDSAAI
-49 ARIIDEGMNRSQ
+49 ARIIDEGMNRSE

-86 EGWAMDLLR
+86 ESWAMELMR
-95 AQGLP
+95 KQGLANIH
-100 TVRVEPFD
+100 VEPFD
-108 FGVGWNLDSY
+108 FGLGWNLDSY
-118 SVAMVSPRRLPLTAI
+118 SVAMVSPRVLPLTAI
-133 PVAWSPPTSG
+133 PVAWSPATTG
-143 TVQAPVVIAPMSR
+143 TLRAPIVIAPMSR
-156 EEHFAEWKGKLAGRI
+156 EEHFAEWKGKLAGKI

-180 SESKEPVFERYTD
+180 SESKDGVFKRYSD
-193 AQLGELDTYTKPV
+193 ADIAALDTYTKPD
-206 FDPDAAALQVRNRRF
+206 FDPDAPAVQVRNRRF
-221 QGKLARFLKAEGA
+221 QGKLAAFLKAEGA
-234 LAMVKMS
+234 LALVKMS
-241 YRDGML
+241 YRDGKL
-247 VHGEGYDF
+247 IHGEGYDF
-255 QPGQTLALPAI
+255 QPGETLAVPAV

-277 RLAKTGAAPEIAISV
+277 RLAKTGAAPEMAITV
-292 AARYDE
+292 AARYDD

-317 GYVMAGAH
+317 GFVMAGAH

-332 DGASDNGA
+332 DGANDNGA
-340 GSVTVIEA
+340 GSVTVLEA

-362 IRFVLWSGEEQGL
+362 IRFVLWGGEEQGL

-383 QHLATRPVDPS
+383 QHFATRPVDPA
-394 LKGYESYI
+394 LKGIDSYV
-402 AWRNAYPIK
+402 AWRNAFPITPK
-411 PKAEYGQLKAYFN
+411 PEYSQLKAYFN

-462 VVSKTGGTDHVFL
+462 VVSKTGGTDHVFM

-488 PLDYESRVHHSNLD
+488 PLDYDSRVHHSNLD
-502 TVDHMRGD
+502 TVDHMRAD

-523 WQAAN
+523 WEAAN

-534 RAILP
+534 RSVLP
-539 TQPVPTDPFK
+539 TQPAPTDPFK
-549 VRDPAQ
+549 VRDPSQ

>member
-1 MPHLS
+1 MS
-6 SEMLKFMKIQV
+6 VSAS
-17 MRRLAMTSA
+17 RRFVPLFA
-26 AALAICAAA
+26 AALLASAVPFAAQ
-35 LPVRAATDGDSAAI
+35 AAPDGDSAAI
-49 ARIIDEGMNRSQ
+49 ARIIDEGMNRSE

-86 EGWAMDLLR
+86 ESWAMDLLR
-95 AQGLP
+95 QRGLAN
-100 TVRVEPFD
+100 VHVEPFD

-118 SVAMVSPRRLPLTAI
+118 SVAMITPRALPLTAI
-133 PVAWSPPTSG
+133 PVAWSPGTNG

-156 EEHFAEWKGKLAGRI
+156 EEHFADWKGKLAGKI

-180 SESKEPVFERYTD
+180 SESKGPVFQRYTD
-193 AQLGELDTYTKPV
+193 AEIAELDTYTKPV
-206 FDPDAAALQVRNRRF
+206 FDPDAAALQVKNRRF
-221 QGKLARFLKAEGA
+221 FGKLAAFLKAEGA
-234 LAMVKMS
+234 LAVVKMS
-241 YRDGML
+241 YRDGKL

-255 QPGQTLALPAI
+255 QPGQTLALPAV
-266 ELAQEDYRRLV
+266 ELAQEDYRKLV
-277 RLAKTGAAPEIAISV
+277 RLAKTGDAPTIAITV

-298 SNLRAEN
+298 ANLKAEN

-332 DGASDNGA
+332 DGANDNGA
-340 GSVTVIEA
+340 GSITVLEA
-348 ARLIAKLGVKPKRT
+348 ARLISKLGIKPKRT

-375 LGSRAYIE
+375 LGSRAYID
-383 QHLATRPVDPS
+383 QHYASRPVDPS
-394 LKGYESYI
+394 LKGIDSYI
-402 AWRNAYPIK
+402 AWRNAFPITPK
-411 PKAEYGQLKAYFN
+411 PEYSQLKAYFN

-462 VVSKTGGTDHVFL
+462 VVSKTGGTDHVFM

-488 PLDYESRVHHSNLD
+488 PLDYDSRVHHSNLD
-502 TVDHMRGD
+502 TVDHMRAD
-510 DMRQAAVIMAGML
+510 DMRQAAVVMAGML

-534 RAILP
+534 RAVLP
-539 TQPVPTDPFK
+539 TQPAPTDPFK
-549 VRDPAQ
+549 VRDPSQ

>member
-1 MPHLS
+1 MPNR
-6 SEMLKFMKIQV
+6 V
-17 MRRLAMTSA
+17 VRRLATFAAVLLASAAPVTSA
-26 AALAICAAA
+26 VAAPDAASGKDAVA
-35 LPVRAATDGDSAAI
+35 L

-61 AMTTASA
+61 AMVTASA

-86 EGWAMDLLR
+86 ERWAIDLMR
-95 AQGLP
+95 AQGVP
-100 TVRVEPFD
+100 NVRVEPFD

-118 SVAMVSPRRLPLTAI
+118 AVTMVSPRALPLTAI

-143 TVQAPVVIAPMSR
+143 TIQAGVVIAPMAR
-156 EEHFAEWKGKLAGRI
+156 EEHFAEWKGKLAGKI

-180 SESKEPVFERYTD
+180 SESKDPVFERYTD
-193 AQLGELDTYTKPV
+193 AQIAELDSYTKPV

-221 QGKLARFLKAEGA
+221 QGKLAAFLKEEGA

-241 YRDGML
+241 YRDGKL

-255 QPGQTLALPAI
+255 QPGQTLALPAV

-277 RLAKTGAAPEIAISV
+277 RLAKTGAAPEIAINV

-298 SNLRAEN
+298 SDLRAEN

-332 DGASDNGA
+332 DGANDNGA

-348 ARLIAKLGVKPKRT
+348 ARLIAKLGIKPRRT

-383 QHLATRPVDPS
+383 QHLASRPVDPA

-402 AWRNAYPIK
+402 AWRNAFPITPK
-411 PKAEYGQLKAYFN
+411 PEYGQLKAYFN

-439 NLGAEKLLKEW
+439 NLGAEKLLKQW
-450 LSPFDMLGADKL
+450 LAPFDMLGAGKL

-488 PLDYESRVHHSNLD
+488 PLDYDSRVHHSNLD
-502 TVDHMRGD
+502 TVDHMRAD

-528 SDKELP
+528 SAEELP
-534 RAILP
+534 RAVLP
-539 TQPVPTDPFK
+539 TQPAPTDPFK

>member
-1 MPHLS
+1 MP
-6 SEMLKFMKIQV
+6 IPTT
-17 MRRLAMTSA
+17 RRFAFLLAASLLASA
-26 AALAICAAA
+26 APLPALAA
-35 LPVRAATDGDSAAI
+35 PDGDSAAV
-49 ARIIDEGMNRSQ
+49 ARIIDEGMNRSE

-74 PRLTNS
+74 ARLTNS

-86 EGWAMDLLR
+86 EVWAMELFKQR
-95 AQGLP
+95 GL
-100 TVRVEPFD
+100 VNIHVEPFD
-108 FGVGWNLDSY
+108 FGLGWNLDSY
-118 SVAMVSPRRLPLTAI
+118 SVAMVSPRPLALTAI
-133 PVAWSPPTSG
+133 PVAWSPPTGG
-143 TVQAPVVIAPMSR
+143 TLKAPVVIAPMSR
-156 EEHFAEWKGKLAGRI
+156 EEHFAEWKGKLAGKI
-171 VLVSLPGQT
+171 VLVSLPGET
-180 SESKEPVFERYTD
+180 SESKGPVFERYTD
-193 AQLGELDTYTKPV
+193 ADITGLDTYTKPV

-221 QGKLARFLKAEGA
+221 PGKLAAFLKAEGA
-234 LAMVKMS
+234 LAMVKMT
-241 YRDGML
+241 YRDGKL

-255 QPGQTLALPAI
+255 QPGETLAVPAI
-266 ELAQEDYRRLV
+266 DMAQEDYRRLV
-277 RLAKTGAAPEIAISV
+277 RLAKTGAAPEVAITV
-292 AARYDE
+292 AARYDN

-332 DGASDNGA
+332 DGANDNGA
-340 GSVTVIEA
+340 GSVTVLEA
-348 ARLIAKLGVKPKRT
+348 ARLIAKLGIKPKRT

-383 QHLATRPVDPS
+383 QHLATRPVDPA
-394 LKGYESYI
+394 LRGIDSYA
-402 AWRNAYPIK
+402 AWRNAFPIT

-462 VVSKTGGTDHVFL
+462 VVSKTGGTDHVFM

-488 PLDYESRVHHSNLD
+488 PLDYDTRVHHSSLD
-502 TVDHMRGD
+502 TVDHMRAD

-534 RAILP
+534 RAVLP
-539 TQPVPTDPFK
+539 TQPAPTDPFK

>member
-1 MPHLS
+1 MS
-6 SEMLKFMKIQV
+6 FSAS
-17 MRRLAMTSA
+17 RRFVPLFA
-26 AALAICAAA
+26 AALLASAMPIAAA
-35 LPVRAATDGDSAAI
+35 AAPDGDSAAI
-49 ARIIDEGMNRSQ
+49 ARIIDEGMNRSE

-86 EGWAMDLLR
+86 ESWAMDLLR
-95 AQGLP
+95 QRGLAN
-100 TVRVEPFD
+100 VHVEPFD

-118 SVAMVSPRRLPLTAI
+118 SVAMVTPRALPLTAM
-133 PVAWSPPTSG
+133 PVAWSPATSG

-156 EEHFAEWKGKLAGRI
+156 EEHFAEWKGKLAGKI

-180 SESKEPVFERYTD
+180 SESKGPVFQRYTD
-193 AQLGELDTYTKPV
+193 AEIAELDTYTKPV
-206 FDPDAAALQVRNRRF
+206 FDPDAAALQVKNRRF
-221 QGKLARFLKAEGA
+221 FGKLAAFLKAEGA
-234 LAMVKMS
+234 LAVVKMS
-241 YRDGML
+241 YRDGKL

-255 QPGQTLALPAI
+255 QPGQTLALPAV
-266 ELAQEDYRRLV
+266 ELAQEDYRKLV
-277 RLAKTGAAPEIAISV
+277 RLAKTGDAPTIAITV

-298 SNLRAEN
+298 SNLKAEN

-332 DGASDNGA
+332 DGANDNGA
-340 GSVTVIEA
+340 GSITVLEA
-348 ARLIAKLGVKPKRT
+348 ARLISKLGIKPKRT

-375 LGSRAYIE
+375 LGSRAYID
-383 QHLATRPVDPS
+383 QHYASRPVDPS
-394 LKGYESYI
+394 LKGIDSYI
-402 AWRNAYPIK
+402 AWRNAFPITPK
-411 PKAEYGQLKAYFN
+411 PEYSQLKAYFN

-450 LSPFDMLGADKL
+450 LAPFDMLGADKL

-488 PLDYESRVHHSNLD
+488 PLDYDSRVHHSNLD
-502 TVDHMRGD
+502 TVDHMRAD
-510 DMRQAAVIMAGML
+510 DMRQAAVVMAGML

-534 RAILP
+534 RAVLP
-539 TQPVPTDPFK
+539 TQPAPTDPFK
-549 VRDPAQ
+549 VRDPSQ

>member
-1 MPHLS
+1 MPKSTTPRFATMFAAGL
-6 SEMLKFMKIQV
+6 
-17 MRRLAMTSA
+17 LA
-26 AALAICAAA
+26 CAAA
-35 LPVRAATDGDSAAI
+35 LPASAAPEGDSAAV
-49 ARIIDEGMNRSQ
+49 ARIIDEGMNRSE

-74 PRLTNS
+74 ARLTNS

-86 EGWAMDLLR
+86 ESWAIELLR
-95 AQGLP
+95 KQGLAN
-100 TVRVEPFD
+100 VHVEPFD
-108 FGVGWNLDSY
+108 FGLGWNLDSY
-118 SVAMVSPRRLPLTAI
+118 SVAMVSPRPLPLTAI
-133 PVAWSPPTSG
+133 PVAWSPPTEG
-143 TVQAPVVIAPMSR
+143 TLRAPLVIAPMSR
-156 EEHFAEWKGKLAGRI
+156 EEHFAEWKGKLAGKI

-180 SESKEPVFERYTD
+180 SESKDGVFQRYTD
-193 AQLGELDTYTKPV
+193 AQIAELDTYTKPV

-221 QGKLARFLKAEGA
+221 QGKLAAFLKAEGA
-234 LAMVKMS
+234 VALVKMS
-241 YRDGML
+241 YRDGKL

-277 RLAKTGAAPEIAISV
+277 RLAKTGPAPEIAITV

-298 SNLRAEN
+298 STLRAEN

-317 GYVMAGAH
+317 GFVMAGAH

-332 DGASDNGA
+332 DGANDNGA

-383 QHLATRPVDPS
+383 QHLATRPVDPA
-394 LKGYESYI
+394 LKGIDSYV
-402 AWRNAYPIK
+402 AWRNAFPITPK
-411 PKAEYGQLKAYFN
+411 PEYGQLKAYFN

-450 LSPFDMLGADKL
+450 LSPFNMLGADKL
-462 VVSKTGGTDHVFL
+462 VVSKTGGTDHVFM

-488 PLDYESRVHHSNLD
+488 PLDYDIRVHHSSLD
-502 TVDHMRGD
+502 TVDHMRAD

-534 RAILP
+534 RAVLP

-549 VRDPAQ
+549 VRDPSQ

>member
-1 MPHLS
+1 MPTVPH
-6 SEMLKFMKIQV
+6 
-17 MRRLAMTSA
+17 RRSVLLLAAGLLASA
-26 AALAICAAA
+26 APLTASKAA
-35 LPVRAATDGDSAAI
+35 PDGDSAAI
-49 ARIIDEGMNRSQ
+49 ARIIDEGMNRSE
-61 AMTTASA
+61 AMITASA

-86 EGWAMDLLR
+86 ESWAMEQMR
-95 AQGLP
+95 KQGLANIH
-100 TVRVEPFD
+100 VEPFD
-108 FGVGWNLDSY
+108 FGLGWNLDSY
-118 SVAMVSPRRLPLTAI
+118 SVAMVTPRVLPLTAI
-133 PVAWSPPTSG
+133 PVAWSPATAG
-143 TVQAPVVIAPMSR
+143 TLRAPIVIAPMSR
-156 EEHFAEWKGKLAGRI
+156 EEHFAEWKGKLAGKI

-180 SESKEPVFERYTD
+180 SESKDGVFKRYSD
-193 AQLGELDTYTKPV
+193 ADIAALDTYTKPDY
-206 FDPDAAALQVRNRRF
+206 DPDSPAVQVRNRRF
-221 QGKLARFLKAEGA
+221 QGKLAAFLKAEGA
-234 LAMVKMS
+234 LALVKMS
-241 YRDGML
+241 YRDGKL

-255 QPGQTLALPAI
+255 QPGETLAVPAI

-277 RLAKTGAAPEIAISV
+277 RLAKTGPAPEMAITV
-292 AARYDE
+292 AARYDD

-317 GYVMAGAH
+317 GFVMAGAH

-332 DGASDNGA
+332 DGANDNGA
-340 GSVTVIEA
+340 GSVTVLEA
-348 ARLIAKLGVKPKRT
+348 ARLLAKLGVKPKRT
-362 IRFVLWSGEEQGL
+362 IRFVLWGGEEQGL

-383 QHLATRPVDPS
+383 QHFATRPVDPS
-394 LKGYESYI
+394 LKGIDSYV
-402 AWRNAYPIK
+402 AWRNAFPITPK
-411 PKAEYGQLKAYFN
+411 PEYSQLKAYFN

-462 VVSKTGGTDHVFL
+462 VVSKTGGTDHVFM

-502 TVDHMRGD
+502 TVDHMRAD

-523 WQAAN
+523 WEAAN

-534 RAILP
+534 RSVLP

-549 VRDPAQ
+549 VRDPSQ

>member
-1 MPHLS
+1 MPNFAH
-6 SEMLKFMKIQV
+6 
-17 MRRLAMTSA
+17 RRFALLISAGLLAIA
-26 AALAICAAA
+26 APLPALAA
-35 LPVRAATDGDSAAI
+35 PDGDSVAI
-49 ARIIDEGMNRSQ
+49 ARIIDEGMNRSE

-74 PRLTNS
+74 ARLTNS

-86 EGWAMDLLR
+86 ESWAMDLLR
-95 AQGLP
+95 QRGLANIHA
-100 TVRVEPFD
+100 EPFD

-118 SVAMVSPRRLPLTAI
+118 AVAMVSPRALPLTAI
-133 PVAWSPPTSG
+133 PVAWSPPTAG
-143 TVQAPVVIAPMSR
+143 TLQAPVVIAPMSR
-156 EEHFAEWKGKLAGRI
+156 EEHFAEWKGKLAGKI

-180 SESKEPVFERYTD
+180 SESKDPVFQRYSD
-193 AQLGELDTYTKPV
+193 ADIAELDTYTRPV
-206 FDPDAAALQVRNRRF
+206 FDPDAAALQVKNRRF
-221 QGKLARFLKAEGA
+221 QGKLAAFLRAEGA
-234 LAMVKMS
+234 VALVKMS
-241 YRDGML
+241 YRDGKL

-277 RLAKTGAAPEIAISV
+277 RLAKTGPAPEIAITV

-332 DGASDNGA
+332 DGANDNGA
-340 GSVTVIEA
+340 GSITVLEA

-375 LGSRAYIE
+375 LGSRAYID
-383 QHLATRPVDPS
+383 QHLASRPVDPS
-394 LKGYESYI
+394 LKGIDSYI
-402 AWRNAYPIK
+402 AWRNAFPITPK
-411 PKAEYGQLKAYFN
+411 PEYGQLKAYFN

-462 VVSKTGGTDHVFL
+462 VVSKTGGTDHVFM

-502 TVDHMRGD
+502 TVDHMRAD

-534 RAILP
+534 RAVLP
-539 TQPVPTDPFK
+539 TQPAPTDPFK

>member
-1 MPHLS
+1 MS
-6 SEMLKFMKIQV
+6 VSAF
-17 MRRLAMTSA
+17 RRFVPLFA
-26 AALAICAAA
+26 AALLASAMPVAAA
-35 LPVRAATDGDSAAI
+35 AAPDGDSAAI
-49 ARIIDEGMNRSQ
+49 ARIIDEGMNRSE

-86 EGWAMDLLR
+86 ESWAMDLFKQR
-95 AQGLP
+95 GLAN
-100 TVRVEPFD
+100 VHVEPFD

-118 SVAMVSPRRLPLTAI
+118 SVAMVTPRALPLTAI

-156 EEHFAEWKGKLAGRI
+156 EEHFAEWKGKLAGKI

-180 SESKEPVFERYTD
+180 SESKGPVFQRFTD
-193 AQLGELDTYTKPV
+193 ADIAALDTYTKPD
-206 FDPDAAALQVRNRRF
+206 FDPDAPAIQVRNRRF
-221 QGKLARFLKAEGA
+221 FGKLAAFLKAEGA
-234 LAMVKMS
+234 LAVVRMS
-241 YRDGML
+241 YRDGKL

-255 QPGQTLALPAI
+255 QPGQTLALPAV
-266 ELAQEDYRRLV
+266 ELAQEDYRKLV
-277 RLAKTGAAPEIAISV
+277 RLAKTGDAPTIAITV

-298 SNLRAEN
+298 SNLKAEN

-332 DGASDNGA
+332 DGANDNGA
-340 GSVTVIEA
+340 GSITVLEA
-348 ARLIAKLGVKPKRT
+348 ARLISKLGIKPKRT

-375 LGSRAYIE
+375 LGSRAYID
-383 QHLATRPVDPS
+383 QHYASRPVDPS
-394 LKGYESYI
+394 LKGIDSYI
-402 AWRNAYPIK
+402 AWRNAFPITPK
-411 PKAEYGQLKAYFN
+411 PEYGQLKAYFN

-488 PLDYESRVHHSNLD
+488 PLDYDSRVHHSNLD
-502 TVDHMRGD
+502 TVDHMRAD

-534 RAILP
+534 RAVLP
-539 TQPVPTDPFK
+539 TQPTPTDPFK
-549 VRDPAQ
+549 VRDPSQ

>member
-1 MPHLS
+1 MS
-6 SEMLKFMKIQV
+6 VSAS
-17 MRRLAMTSA
+17 RRFVPLFA
-26 AALAICAAA
+26 AALLASAMPIAAA
-35 LPVRAATDGDSAAI
+35 AAPDGDSAAI
-49 ARIIDEGMNRSQ
+49 ARIIDEGMNRSE

-86 EGWAMDLLR
+86 ESWAMDLLR
-95 AQGLP
+95 QRGLAN
-100 TVRVEPFD
+100 VHVEPFD

-118 SVAMVSPRRLPLTAI
+118 SVAMVTPRALPLTAI
-133 PVAWSPPTSG
+133 PVAWSPATSG

-156 EEHFAEWKGKLAGRI
+156 EEHFAEWKGKLAGKI

-180 SESKEPVFERYTD
+180 SESKGPVFQRYTD
-193 AQLGELDTYTKPV
+193 AEIAELDTYTKPV

-221 QGKLARFLKAEGA
+221 FGKLAAFLKAEGA
-234 LAMVKMS
+234 LAVVKMS
-241 YRDGML
+241 YRDGKL

-255 QPGQTLALPAI
+255 QPGQTLALPAV
-266 ELAQEDYRRLV
+266 ELAQEDYRKLV
-277 RLAKTGAAPEIAISV
+277 RLAKTGAAPTIAITV

-298 SNLRAEN
+298 SNLKAEN
-305 VVAEIPGSDPKA
+305 LVAEIPGSDPKA

-332 DGASDNGA
+332 DGANDNGA
-340 GSVTVIEA
+340 GSITVLEA
-348 ARLIAKLGVKPKRT
+348 ARLISRLGVKPKRT

-375 LGSRAYIE
+375 LGSRAYID
-383 QHLATRPVDPS
+383 QHYASRPVDPA
-394 LKGYESYI
+394 LKGIDSYI
-402 AWRNAYPIK
+402 AWRNAFPITPK
-411 PKAEYGQLKAYFN
+411 PEYSQLKAYFN

-488 PLDYESRVHHSNLD
+488 PLDYDSRVHHSNLD
-502 TVDHMRGD
+502 TLDHMRAD

-534 RAILP
+534 RAVLP
-539 TQPVPTDPFK
+539 TQPAPTDPFK
-549 VRDPAQ
+549 VRDPSQ

>member
-1 MPHLS
+1 MS
-6 SEMLKFMKIQV
+6 VSAS
-17 MRRLAMTSA
+17 RRFVPLFA
-26 AALAICAAA
+26 AALLASAMPVAAA
-35 LPVRAATDGDSAAI
+35 AAPDGESAAI
-49 ARIIDEGMNRSQ
+49 ARIIDEGINRSE

-86 EGWAMDLLR
+86 ESWAMDLLR
-95 AQGLP
+95 QRGLAN
-100 TVRVEPFD
+100 VHVEPFD

-118 SVAMVSPRRLPLTAI
+118 SVAMVTPRALPLTAI

-143 TVQAPVVIAPMSR
+143 TVQAPVMIAPMSR
-156 EEHFAEWKGKLAGRI
+156 EEHFAEWKGKLAGKI

-180 SESKEPVFERYTD
+180 SESKGPVFQRYTD
-193 AQLGELDTYTKPV
+193 AEIAELDTYTKPV
-206 FDPDAAALQVRNRRF
+206 FDPDAAALQVKNRRF
-221 QGKLARFLKAEGA
+221 FGKLAAFLKAEGA
-234 LAMVKMS
+234 LAVVKMS
-241 YRDGML
+241 YRDGKL
-247 VHGEGYDF
+247 IHGEGYDF

-266 ELAQEDYRRLV
+266 ELAQEDYRKLV
-277 RLAKTGAAPEIAISV
+277 RLAKTGDAPTIAITV

-298 SNLRAEN
+298 SNLKAEN

-332 DGASDNGA
+332 DGANDNGA
-340 GSVTVIEA
+340 GSITVLEA
-348 ARLIAKLGVKPKRT
+348 ARLISKLGIKPKRT

-375 LGSRAYIE
+375 LGSRAYID
-383 QHLATRPVDPS
+383 QHYASRPVDPS
-394 LKGYESYI
+394 LKGIDSYI
-402 AWRNAYPIK
+402 AWRNAFPITPK
-411 PKAEYGQLKAYFN
+411 PEYGQLKAYFN

-462 VVSKTGGTDHVFL
+462 VVSKTGGTDHVFM

-488 PLDYESRVHHSNLD
+488 PLDYDSRVHHSNLD
-502 TVDHMRGD
+502 TVDHMRAD
-510 DMRQAAVIMAGML
+510 DMRQAAVVMAGML

-534 RAILP
+534 RAVLP
-539 TQPVPTDPFK
+539 TQPTPTDPFK
-549 VRDPAQ
+549 ARDPSQ

>member
-1 MPHLS
+1 MPTLTH
-6 SEMLKFMKIQV
+6 
-17 MRRLAMTSA
+17 RRFAVLLAAGLLASA
-26 AALAICAAA
+26 APQTALAA
-35 LPVRAATDGDSAAI
+35 PDGENAAI
-49 ARIIDEGMNRSQ
+49 ARIIDEGMNRSE

-86 EGWAMDLLR
+86 ESWAMEQMR
-95 AQGLP
+95 KQGLANIH
-100 TVRVEPFD
+100 VEPFD
-108 FGVGWNLDSY
+108 FGLGWNLDSY
-118 SVAMVSPRRLPLTAI
+118 SVAMVSPRVLPLTAI
-133 PVAWSPPTSG
+133 PVAWSPATAG
-143 TVQAPVVIAPMSR
+143 TVRAPVVIAPMSR
-156 EEHFAEWKGKLAGRI
+156 EEHFAEWKGKLAGKI

-180 SESKEPVFERYTD
+180 SESKGPVFQRYTD
-193 AQLGELDTYTKPV
+193 AEIAELDTYTKPA
-206 FDPDAAALQVRNRRF
+206 FDPDATALQVRNRRF
-221 QGKLARFLKAEGA
+221 LGKLAAFLKAEGA
-234 LAMVKMS
+234 VALVKMS
-241 YRDGML
+241 YRDGKL
-247 VHGEGYDF
+247 IHGEGYDF
-255 QPGQTLALPAI
+255 QPGDTLAVPAI

-277 RLAKTGAAPEIAISV
+277 RLAKTGAAPEIAIAV
-292 AARYDE
+292 AARYDD

-332 DGASDNGA
+332 DGANDNGA
-340 GSVTVIEA
+340 GSVTVLEA

-383 QHLATRPVDPS
+383 QHLATRPVDPA
-394 LKGYESYI
+394 LKGIDSYA
-402 AWRNAYPIK
+402 AWRNAFPITPK
-411 PKAEYGQLKAYFN
+411 PEYSQLKAYFN

-462 VVSKTGGTDHVFL
+462 VVSKTGGTDHVFM

-488 PLDYESRVHHSNLD
+488 PLDYDSRVHHSNLD
-502 TVDHMRGD
+502 TVDHMRAD

-534 RAILP
+534 RAVLP
-539 TQPVPTDPFK
+539 SQPAPTDPFK
-549 VRDPAQ
+549 VRDPSQ